1 MKVASKVA
9 ITALS
14 SILMLGSSSVNLMAE
29 AAPSRTSSNITVK
42 TAAVKPELI
51 SEGEKL
57 VVAEKDKINKLL
69 EGNPNDSYILYV
81 SSELK
86 KEKDSIPE
94 GWISFSEVSF
104 MGSPRSQSFD
114 TYEDYLKRAS
124 TLKEVVPQ
132 QPTDFPEGYSLTKAD
147 IYSVFTPQD
156 LAAIKAEAKK
166 LGKQVYSKKMN
177 LIKSDHI
184 SLSYTKGQDFINI
197 SSFHWDEKDLEEYKK
212 KKEKEY
218 SYTSAKDMEK
228 KDPNHGGRNYLSW
241 REGGKSF
248 QVETNKNNPLT
259 KEELIILAKTAVKK
273 IDI

>member
-86 KEKDSIPE
+86 KKRQYSGRVDFFFRSFFYGKPP
-94 GWISFSEVSF
+94 ISKF
-104 MGSPRSQSFD
+104 R
-114 TYEDYLKRAS
+114 YL
-124 TLKEVVPQ
+124 
-132 QPTDFPEGYSLTKAD
+132 
-147 IYSVFTPQD
+147 
-156 LAAIKAEAKK
+156 
-166 LGKQVYSKKMN
+166 
-177 LIKSDHI
+177 
-184 SLSYTKGQDFINI
+184 
-197 SSFHWDEKDLEEYKK
+197 
-212 KKEKEY
+212 
-218 SYTSAKDMEK
+218 
-228 KDPNHGGRNYLSW
+228 
-241 REGGKSF
+241 
-248 QVETNKNNPLT
+248 
-259 KEELIILAKTAVKK
+259 
-273 IDI
+273 

>member
-1 MKVASKVA
+1 MKVVSKVA

-14 SILMLGSSSVNLMAE
+14 SMLMLGSSSINLMAE
-29 AAPSRTSSNITVK
+29 AAPSRASSNITVK
-42 TAAVKPELI
+42 TAAVKTGLI

-57 VVAEKDKINKLL
+57 VEAERDKINKLL
-69 EGNPNDSYILYV
+69 QENPHDSYILYV

-94 GWISFSEVSF
+94 GSISFSEVSF

-114 TYEDYLKRAS
+114 TYEDYFKRAS
-124 TLKEVVPQ
+124 ALKEAVPQ
-132 QPTDFPEGYSLTKAD
+132 QPADLPEGYRLTKAD
-147 IYSVFTPQD
+147 IYSVFTPKD

-177 LIKSDHI
+177 VIKSDHI
-184 SLSYTKGQDFINI
+184 ALTYTKGEDFINL
-197 SSFHWDEKDLEEYKK
+197 SSFHWDEKDVEEYKK

-218 SYTSAKDMEK
+218 SYSSHE
-228 KDPNHGGRNYLSW
+228 GRNYVSW
-241 REGGKSF
+241 REGSKSF

-259 KEELIILAKTAVKK
+259 KEELIMLAKTVVKK
-273 IDI
+273 

>member
-14 SILMLGSSSVNLMAE
+14 SVLMLGSSSVNLMAE
-29 AAPSRTSSNITVK
+29 AAPSRTSSNMTVK
-42 TAAVKPELI
+42 TAAAKPELI
-51 SEGEKL
+51 SEGARL
-57 VVAEKDKINKLL
+57 VEEEKDKINKLL
-69 EGNPNDSYILYV
+69 EKNPNDTYMLYV

-86 KEKDSIPE
+86 KEKENIPE

-104 MGSPRSQSFD
+104 MGSPRTQSFD
-114 TYEDYLKRAS
+114 TYEAYIKRAS
-124 TLKEVVPQ
+124 ALKEAVPQ
-132 QPTDFPEGYSLTKAD
+132 QPADLPEGYRLSKAD
-147 IYSVFTPQD
+147 IYSVFTPKD

-177 LIKSDHI
+177 MIKSDHI
-184 SLSYTKGQDFINI
+184 SLTYTKGQDFINI
-197 SSFHWDEKDLEEYKK
+197 ASFHWDENDLEEYKK

-228 KDPNHGGRNYLSW
+228 KNPNHEGRNYLSW
-241 REGGKSF
+241 REDGKSF

-259 KEELIILAKTAVKK
+259 KEELIMLAKTVVKK
-273 IDI
+273 